1 MIKLK
6 SRNLFIYGIFLFFS
20 LGILLTVSVFSNLR
34 LQTFNETHSIAN
46 NLLLNWTKVEILT
59 RKMFMTY
66 ELKKNRKA
74 WMVVINQFQND
85 FQAFINSS
93 ITLEIIKE
101 NTNFQ
106 HDAAMIEMYWEVIH
120 TRLKNADKSL
130 TKLLEEDI
138 EDLNSGNLLVD
149 YGEDW
154 HTGQY
159 SENLIA
165 AIEDLRLC
173 LTLSHDS
180 FTKSLSQVSHYV
192 AENIQTQIKRLYF
205 STLLLIVFIFG
216 SIVIFIMY
224 RLMEMAQSSEASQ
237 KHASELLNEIEVRK
251 HAEELLQ
258 SEREKLYGVLNAMGE
273 GMYIV
278 NRDFNIEYQNA
289 TLDKTYGKVNE
300 ERCFNKY
307 AKSDNP
313 CKYCLVQ
320 KTIESGEI
328 QQTEASLD
336 DGRSFEFIYSPFID
350 VDGNPKTI
358 ILWYENTE
366 KKRIEA
372 EVMNTSHLA
381 SIGEL
386 AAGVAHEI
394 NNPISGIISVA
405 EILKDLYQEKEHGN
419 ELLDRIIK
427 EGDRIAKIVN
437 NLLFFSRNRQ
447 KIYLPTHVHNIL
459 TDSFGLLERQITKEG
474 INLIFSLPSK
484 LPKIKVQSQEI
495 QQVFLNL
502 ISNARYAL
510 NNKKF
515 QKDDK
520 YKILE
525 IRGQLIDDEVGTF
538 VRVIFYD
545 KGIGIPKNMIGQ
557 ICNPFFSTKP
567 RGKGIGLGLS
577 ICHGIIKSHGGR
589 LKFQSI
595 SGEYTK
601 VIVDLPVA

>member
-1 MIKLK
+1 M
-6 SRNLFIYGIFLFFS
+6 
-20 LGILLTVSVFSNLR
+20 
-34 LQTFNETHSIAN
+34 
-46 NLLLNWTKVEILT
+46 
-59 RKMFMTY
+59 
-66 ELKKNRKA
+66 
-74 WMVVINQFQND
+74 
-85 FQAFINSS
+85 
-93 ITLEIIKE
+93 
-101 NTNFQ
+101 
-106 HDAAMIEMYWEVIH
+106 
-120 TRLKNADKSL
+120 
-130 TKLLEEDI
+130 
-138 EDLNSGNLLVD
+138 
-149 YGEDW
+149 
-154 HTGQY
+154 
-159 SENLIA
+159 
-165 AIEDLRLC
+165 
-173 LTLSHDS
+173 
-180 FTKSLSQVSHYV
+180 
-192 AENIQTQIKRLYF
+192 
-205 STLLLIVFIFG
+205 
-216 SIVIFIMY
+216 
-224 RLMEMAQSSEASQ
+224 
-237 KHASELLNEIEVRK
+237 
-251 HAEELLQ
+251 
-258 SEREKLYGVLNAMGE
+258 
-273 GMYIV
+273 
-278 NRDFNIEYQNA
+278 
-289 TLDKTYGKVNE
+289 
-300 ERCFNKY
+300 
-307 AKSDNP
+307 
-313 CKYCLVQ
+313 
-320 KTIESGEI
+320 
-328 QQTEASLD
+328 
-336 DGRSFEFIYSPFID
+336 
-350 VDGNPKTI
+350 DGNPKTI